1 MSETNTNEAGSTGGA
16 PGAAPQAE
24 REKGRLGVR
33 RTGLVSSAAM
43 DKTIVVR
50 IERRELHPVY
60 KKYVRRFTKLYAHDE
75 KNEARAGDTVEL
87 VSARPMSKLKR
98 WRLARVVRSGGGGD
112 GGSP

>member
-1 MSETNTNEAGSTGGA
+1 MSESNTTD
-16 PGAAPQAE
+16 AAKPA
-24 REKGRLGVR
+24 RRITR

-75 KNEARAGDTVEL
+75 KNEAKAGDTVDL
-87 VSARPMSKLKR
+87 VACRPLSKLKR
-98 WRLARVVRSGGGGD
+98 WRLDRIVRSGGE
-112 GGSP
+112 SEAP